1 MVNLMDDVK
10 KECWSKLL
18 ANNMNYYPITV
29 VENFYENPDE
39 IRKFALSQEYKHCF
53 EIKDYPFTF
62 PGSRTEDLS
71 IIHPE
76 LFQKV
81 CHKLT
86 SLFHNFEHDVLRW
99 QISTCFQSVTKD
111 FERGVIHHDENTVF
125 AGVLYLNPKSSKN
138 SGTTLYKEGK
148 SFDPSKYE
156 AALKANDDRFKKNQ
170 PVDTTYHQMFEEIV
184 NVQNIYNSLI
194 VYEGHHHHSANE
206 FFGDTLENSRL
217 AQVFFCHRVDA
228 TKESAFPLL
237 RAKEIII

>member
-1 MVNLMDDVK
+1 
-10 KECWSKLL
+10 
-18 ANNMNYYPITV
+18 MNYYPITV
-29 VENFYENPDE
+29 VDNFYENPDE
-39 IRKFALSQEYKHCF
+39 VRKFALSQTYKHCF

-99 QISTCFQSVTKD
+99 QISTCFQSVTKK

-125 AGVLYLNPKSSKN
+125 AAVLYLNPEPSKN
-138 SGTTLYKEGK
+138 SGTSLYKEGK
-148 SFDPSKYE
+148 SFDPSQYE
-156 AALKANDDRFKKNQ
+156 AALKANDDRFRKNQ
-170 PVDTTYHQMFEEIV
+170 PVDTSYHQMFDEIV

-194 VYEGHHHHSANE
+194 VYEGHHHHSAND

-228 TKESAFPLL
+228 TIESAFPLL
-237 RAKEIII
+237 RSKKVII

>member
-1 MVNLMDDVK
+1 
-10 KECWSKLL
+10 
-18 ANNMNYYPITV
+18 MNYYPITV
-29 VENFYENPDE
+29 VDNFYENPDE
-39 IRKFALSQEYKHCF
+39 VRKFALSQTYKHCF

-86 SLFHNFEHDVLRW
+86 ALFHNFEHDVLRW

-125 AGVLYLNPKSSKN
+125 AGVLYLNPEPSKN

-156 AALKANDDRFKKNQ
+156 AALKANDDRFRKNQ
-170 PVDTTYHQMFEEIV
+170 PVDTTYHQMFDEIV

-194 VYEGHHHHSANE
+194 VYEGYHHHSANE
-206 FFGDTLENSRL
+206 FFGDALENSRL

-237 RAKEIII
+237 RAKEISI

>member
-1 MVNLMDDVK
+1 
-10 KECWSKLL
+10 
-18 ANNMNYYPITV
+18 MNYYPITV
-29 VENFYENPDE
+29 VDNFYENPDE
-39 IRKFALSQEYKHCF
+39 VRKFALSQTYKHCF

-99 QISTCFQSVTKD
+99 QISTSFQSVTKE

-125 AGVLYLNPKSSKN
+125 AAVLYLNPEPSKN
-138 SGTTLYKEGK
+138 SGTSLYKEGK
-148 SFDPSKYE
+148 SFDPSRYE
-156 AALKANDDRFKKNQ
+156 AALKANDDRFRKNQ
-170 PVDTTYHQMFEEIV
+170 PVDTNYHTMFDEIV

-194 VYEGHHHHSANE
+194 IYEGHHHHSANE

-237 RAKEIII
+237 RAKKVTI

>member
-71 IIHPE
+71 VIHPE

-138 SGTTLYKEGK
+138 SGTTLYKVGK